1 MVDHELED
9 IINKVTKEK
18 KAFLNKSSLDTST
31 LPTKIVSRVN
41 EVEKIVRYVIDYK
54 QGVVVPLVSIY
65 GRSGTGKSTLV
76 KHVCNYLPEVK
87 LCFVNLRKTK
97 TVFGGVNLI
106 LNELDQPSLTS
117 AQGMNLGMEKI
128 KEAIVNIMNVEGKK
142 LFILALDE
150 FDVIFYD
157 KRGNPSDFIY
167 KLVEMQS
174 ELVQHGFLS
183 MIITISNNVLSD
195 YELDDRIRSRIG
207 NNEIFFK
214 PYTVEETLKIL
225 QHRSEEAFGKKIPDA
240 VLERC
245 AKISY
250 LEHGDARRA
259 VDLLRV
265 SAELAAQEKK
275 EIAVEHI
282 NAASKKI
289 QKDRVGEVITSLSHH
304 SKVICLVLAAK
315 TFRLDKPWHTTMEL
329 YNTYKKLLDIEPV
342 SYRRF
347 SELLVDLKNAGFLE
361 SDTSSR
367 GKKGNKSEFQ
377 LVIDPEVVGEL
388 IDEEWWK
395 KNVVKPK
402 NDIDVL
408 IKSRV
413 PRSDPH
419 YGIINQIKE
428 EFEDW

>member
-18 KAFLNKSSLDTST
+18 KAFLNKSALDMST

-117 AQGMNLGMEKI
+117 AQGMNLGMERI
-128 KEAIVNIMNVEGKK
+128 KEVIVNVMNVGGKK

-195 YELDDRIRSRIG
+195 YELDDRIRSRTG

-214 PYTVEETLKIL
+214 PYTIEETLKIL
-225 QHRSEEAFGKKIPDA
+225 QQRSEEAFSKKIPDA

>member
-1 MVDHELED
+1 MYDAELD
-9 IINKVTKEK
+9 KIINKVEKEK

-97 TVFGGVNLI
+97 TVFGGINLI

-128 KEAIVNIMNVEGKK
+128 KEAIVNVMNVEGKK

-225 QHRSEEAFGKKIPDA
+225 QQRSEEAFSKKIPDA

-265 SAELAAQEKK
+265 SAELATQEKK

-282 NAASKKI
+282 NVASKKI

-347 SELLVDLKNAGFLE
+347 SELLVDLKNTGFLE

-377 LVIDPEVVGEL
+377 LVIDPGVVGEL
-388 IDEEWWK
+388 IDEKWWK